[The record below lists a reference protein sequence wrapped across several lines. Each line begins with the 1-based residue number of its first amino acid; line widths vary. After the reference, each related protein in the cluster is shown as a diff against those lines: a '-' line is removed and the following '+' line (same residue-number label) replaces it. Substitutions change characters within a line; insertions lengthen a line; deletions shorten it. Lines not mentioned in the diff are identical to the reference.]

1 MAEYKKRQFLGGEIM
16 NEPVDFKAIE
26 DSISCIDGIV
36 NVKIVGEGSNITEI
50 HVLSNRSKAP
60 KLLVRDI
67 ETLIKA
73 RFGIEID
80 HKKISVVSFDLEEP
94 PQETAVSY
102 ERPIL
107 WGVGW
112 KKSGDNF
119 QADVE
124 IKLVDKIYHST
135 LTSKTWDQ
143 RERCSLIAQA
153 VIDCINQIITTQ
165 LFCLRS
171 VTVHNYC
178 EFDVAVCLVDYRNFG
193 KTEGTLIG
201 TALLRDEIYETV
213 ARSALDAVN
222 RKVNYYYSFQQEKLE
237 KSASEH

>member
-1 MAEYKKRQFLGGEIM
+1 MS
-16 NEPVDFKAIE
+16 EPVNFKAIE
-26 DSISCIDGIV
+26 DAISCIDGII

-50 HVLSNRSKAP
+50 HVLSNRSKGP

-94 PQETAVSY
+94 HETAVTY

-112 KKSGDNF
+112 KKTGENF

-124 IKLVDKIYHST
+124 IKLVDKIYRSS
-135 LTSKTWDQ
+135 LTSKAWDQ

-153 VIDCINQIITTQ
+153 VIDCMNQIVATP
-165 LFCLRS
+165 LFCLRG

-222 RKVNYYYSFQQEKLE
+222 RKVNYYYHSFHREN
-237 KSASEH
+237 

>member
-26 DSISCIDGIV
+26 DSISCIDGII

-50 HVLSNRSKAP
+50 HVLSNRSKGP

-73 RFGIEID
+73 RFGVEID

-94 PQETAVSY
+94 SHETAVTQ

-112 KKSGDNF
+112 KKTGDNF

-124 IKLVDKIYHST
+124 IKLVDKVYRSC
-135 LTSKTWDQ
+135 LTSKAWDQ
-143 RERCSLIAQA
+143 RERCSLVAQA
-153 VIDCINQIITTQ
+153 VIDCMNQIVATP
-165 LFCLRS
+165 LFSLRG

-193 KTEGTLIG
+193 KAEGTLIG

-222 RKVNYYYSFQQEKLE
+222 RKVNYYHSFHQENLE
-237 KSASEH
+237 KNVSEH

>member
-1 MAEYKKRQFLGGEIM
+1 MS
-16 NEPVDFKAIE
+16 EPVNFKVIE
-26 DSISCIDGIV
+26 DAISCIDGII

-50 HVLSNRSKAP
+50 HVLSNRSKGP

-94 PQETAVSY
+94 HETTIAY

-112 KKSGDNF
+112 KKTGENF

-124 IKLVDKIYHST
+124 IKLVDKIYRSS
-135 LTSKTWDQ
+135 LTSKAWDQ

-153 VIDCINQIITTQ
+153 VIDCMNQIVATP
-165 LFCLRS
+165 LFCLRG

-222 RKVNYYYSFQQEKLE
+222 RKVNYYYHSFHREN
-237 KSASEH
+237 